1 MEEKTMNALNITRKD
16 LLILAKDRS
25 TVLQLF
31 VLPLVFIVLYVGI
44 GSNIQAQS
52 EGEAQRPELP
62 VVNLD
67 SGGALAETFV
77 DHLNDEGGL
86 QTVAYEM
93 AEAQALLAD
102 DEISRVLVMPAGFS
116 ANVAAGEPVVITF
129 DSTNMTDQ
137 ENQSVFL
144 SVDGIA
150 RDLSLQ
156 TLIIGSLEQ
165 MREMQAGNP
174 EAENALSAE
183 KGIIQAR
190 AQFEQAEA
198 RPLVVINEVLP
209 SQFEDR
215 EENGL
220 SFAELAVPSM
230 TVLFVFLTA
239 QTTAQSIYDEKK
251 IGSFRRLLAAP
262 ISRLS
267 LISGKLTPNFLLV
280 IMQVIVIFFAAVVI
294 FPLLGMDQLTLGN
307 EPLALVL
314 LVLATALCST
324 TLGAVIAALAHTE
337 AQIGGLSTAILWIM
351 AFVGGTIVP
360 LFLVSD
366 ALANI
371 GKVTPQYWAV
381 TGFYDLLVRGQ
392 SLGDIT
398 DSLLALLGFSI
409 LFMVIALW
417 RFDFD

>member
-1 MEEKTMNALNITRKD
+1 MNALNITRKD

-44 GSNIQAQS
+44 GSNILAQS
-52 EGEAQRPELP
+52 AGEDQRPELP

-67 SGGALAETFV
+67 SGGALALTLI

-86 QTVAYEM
+86 RAVQYEQ
-93 AEAQALLAD
+93 AEAQALLANE
-102 DEISRVLVMPAGFS
+102 EISRVLIIPAGFS
-116 ANVAAGEPVVITF
+116 ASVTGGEPVTLNF

-137 ENQSVFL
+137 ENQSVLL
-144 SVDGIA
+144 SVEGVVRA
-150 RDLSLQ
+150 LSLQ

-165 MREMQAGNP
+165 MRDMQAGNP
-174 EAENALSAE
+174 EAEDALSAD

-190 AQFEQAEA
+190 SQFEHAET
-198 RPLVVINEVLP
+198 RPLIAVNEVLP

-215 EENGL
+215 EENEL

-262 ISRLS
+262 ISQFS

-280 IMQVIVIFFAAVVI
+280 ILQVIVIFFAAVVI

-307 EPLALVL
+307 DPLALVL

-337 AQIGGLSTAILWIM
+337 AQIGGLSTAILWTM

-392 SLGDIT
+392 ALSDIT
-398 DSLLALLGFSI
+398 DSLLALLGFSL

>member
-1 MEEKTMNALNITRKD
+1 MNALNITRKD
-16 LLILAKDRS
+16 LLILFKDRS

-44 GSNIQAQS
+44 GSNIQNQA
-52 EGEAQRPELP
+52 EGEEQRPEIP

-67 SGGALAETFV
+67 GSGAMALALI

-86 QTVAYEM
+86 RVIQYEM
-93 AEAQALLAD
+93 TEAEALLAD
-102 DEISRVLVMPAGFS
+102 EEIGRVLIIPAGFS
-116 ANVAAGEPVVITF
+116 DSVTAGEPVTLDF
-129 DSTNMTDQ
+129 DSSNMTDQ
-137 ENQSVFL
+137 ENQSVLL
-144 SVDGIA
+144 SIEGVV

-165 MREMQAGNP
+165 MRDMQAGNP
-174 EAENALSAE
+174 EAENALSAD
-183 KGIIQAR
+183 KGIVQAKS
-190 AQFEQAEA
+190 QFEQAEA
-198 RPLVVINEVLP
+198 RPLIAVNEVLP

-215 EENGL
+215 DENEL

-262 ISRLS
+262 ISQFS
-267 LISGKLTPNFLLV
+267 LLSGKLTPNFLLV
-280 IMQVIVIFFAAVVI
+280 IMQVAVIFFAAAVI
-294 FPLLGMDQLTLGN
+294 FPLLGMDQLTMGN
-307 EPLALVL
+307 DPFAMVL
-314 LVLATALCST
+314 LILATALCST
-324 TLGAVIAALAHTE
+324 TLGALIAALAHTE

-351 AFVGGTIVP
+351 AFIGGTIVP
-360 LFLVSD
+360 LFLVND
-366 ALANI
+366 TLANI
-371 GKVTPQYWAV
+371 GKITPQYWAV

-392 SLGDIT
+392 TLVDIT

-409 LFMVIALW
+409 VYMVIALW